1 MVPRSAGKRGAPV
14 LGDGSD
20 EPRVQRRH
28 RGEYGGQGE
37 RALKKGPQ
45 EAYNSA
51 TSRGPRRSMAE
62 VRLGCSNG
70 EVCVAPGHGEAVQGG
85 PVIAGG
91 QEIDVEQFPVESLLV

>member
-37 RALKKGPQ
+37 RALK
-45 EAYNSA
+45 
-51 TSRGPRRSMAE
+51 RGRRRPII
-62 VRLGCSNG
+62 RLL
-70 EVCVAPGHGEAVQGG
+70 P
-85 PVIAGG
+85 GG
-91 QEIDVEQFPVESLLV
+91 QEDRWLRYGWVAPMAKSVLLPDTEKPSKGAP